1 MLALQK
7 GSITMTAALKIST
20 DNESAATTEQALHSL
35 LNMACRELG
44 LSRREANAAAQGGSM
59 RVDGVQ
65 VSVSCLETDVQRD
78 AIIVAR
84 LNVPVDPASIRQL
97 LEINLVA
104 AIALSA
110 TIAIDCDGHAILLAL
125 LPIFTSAP
133 VFLANHI
140 SQMVL
145 FANTLEVQ
153 MAKSS

>member
-1 MLALQK
+1 MAAALQ
-7 GSITMTAALKIST
+7 IST
-20 DNESAATTEQALHSL
+20 DTEPALTTEQALHSL

-44 LSRREANAAAQGGSM
+44 LSKREANEAAQGGSM

-78 AIIVAR
+78 AIIVAK

-104 AIALSA
+104 SIALSA

-125 LPIFTSAP
+125 LPIFTSVP
-133 VFLANHI
+133 GFLANRI
-140 SQMVL
+140 SQMAL
-145 FANTLEVQ
+145 FANTLEMQ
-153 MAKSS
+153 MARSS